1 MKLASTLL
9 LLLCIIF
16 NSSIAQ
22 ISFTNDVDNLDDL
35 QVSSGAPMAVSDMNG
50 DGLDDIVSLDN
61 TRELYIS
68 FQNQDGTFNVVD
80 YTNVGNSNWGMTV
93 GDVDNDGKDEIF
105 TGGAY
110 DNVNLVRFDEN
121 GIISNSILD
130 GPGIFVQAVS
140 FFDID
145 NDGALDA
152 VACHDDGPNSI
163 YMNDG
168 TGQLNYTSD
177 EITFAKF
184 SGQESNSGNYG
195 NVWSDV
201 NGDGL
206 MDYYIAKCR
215 QGVSSVSDGR
225 RINQLWLNNGDGTF
239 TEDADSF
246 GLAIGFQSWTAEFQ
260 DIDNDGDMDCFITNH
275 DSPSQLLENID
286 NTTFVDITETSG
298 IDVRGLPIQAT
309 MKDFNNDGFVDVFVT
324 GTGGFFYL
332 NNGDKTFTLVRNAEL
347 NFTDGE
353 NSFAC
358 GDLNHDGFL
367 DLMIGYGNGFNG
379 PSSADD
385 KLWINDKNDNH
396 WLAVQLE
403 GVVSNLDGIGSRIEI
418 YGDWGVMVREVRAG
432 ESYGISHTLTQHFGI
447 GESTNIDEII
457 VRWPS
462 GQVDSYQ
469 DIIPDQFVKLKEGN
483 CITPPSTLVLDGP
496 TTFCTGDDLTL
507 TAPEGFQYVWSNGA
521 TTQSITVNTSGIYNV
536 EILNGSD
543 CNTTSINVNVE
554 VDPEESFDI
563 FAESALVIC
572 ENESVTI
579 KNDLGESVNWSTGQV
594 AAEVS
599 VSQSGL
605 ISASTQGTCEEIT
618 SNTLEVEVVPLPAVP
633 SNFDIDY
640 TNLGELTLS
649 ADGIGLSWYS
659 DLAGEQLIDTG
670 NEIMVSDVFS
680 GTTIYV
686 QSSTE
691 DIGALVSGGE
701 EDHTGASDFN
711 SDEFNG
717 EMIFYAQGP
726 MILRSVTVD
735 TDMAGERTIELRDN
749 YGGVVYHSKTFM
761 FQEGKSTV
769 QLNFDIELEGVYRLT
784 TLEETNIGSLGTV
797 SPRFKRSSIDF
808 GAILNYPYNI
818 GNLATIVN
826 SNFGEGFFYYFYDWV
841 VSETNDGC
849 FSELVPFD
857 VVPSSTS
864 SIDNNRDISISPN
877 PSRDIFNLRYDQA
890 ERFKVTVTSMDGK
903 TLLTAED
910 LNFDYEVDLTRFD
923 AGIYILKMEV
933 DGDAYFSKLVKL

>member
-1 MKLASTLL
+1 
-9 LLLCIIF
+9 
-16 NSSIAQ
+16 
-22 ISFTNDVDNLDDL
+22 
-35 QVSSGAPMAVSDMNG
+35 
-50 DGLDDIVSLDN
+50 
-61 TRELYIS
+61 
-68 FQNQDGTFNVVD
+68 
-80 YTNVGNSNWGMTV
+80 
-93 GDVDNDGKDEIF
+93 
-105 TGGAY
+105 
-110 DNVNLVRFDEN
+110 
-121 GIISNSILD
+121 
-130 GPGIFVQAVS
+130 
-140 FFDID
+140 
-145 NDGALDA
+145 
-152 VACHDDGPNSI
+152 
-163 YMNDG
+163 MNDG

-215 QGVSSVSDGR
+215 QGVSSVSDG
-225 RINQLWLNNGDGTF
+225 
-239 TEDADSF
+239 
-246 GLAIGFQSWTAEFQ
+246 
-260 DIDNDGDMDCFITNH
+260 
-275 DSPSQLLENID
+275 
-286 NTTFVDITETSG
+286 TETSG

-309 MKDFNNDGFVDVFVT
+309 MKDFDNDGFVDVFVT

-605 ISASTQGTCEEIT
+605 I
-618 SNTLEVEVVPLPAVP
+618 L
-633 SNFDIDY
+633 
-640 TNLGELTLS
+640 
-649 ADGIGLSWYS
+649 WYHYLCS
-659 DLAGEQLIDTG
+659 I
-670 NEIMVSDVFS
+670 
-680 GTTIYV
+680 IY
-686 QSSTE
+686 
-691 DIGALVSGGE
+691 
-701 EDHTGASDFN
+701 
-711 SDEFNG
+711 
-717 EMIFYAQGP
+717 
-726 MILRSVTVD
+726 
-735 TDMAGERTIELRDN
+735 
-749 YGGVVYHSKTFM
+749 
-761 FQEGKSTV
+761 
-769 QLNFDIELEGVYRLT
+769 
-784 TLEETNIGSLGTV
+784 
-797 SPRFKRSSIDF
+797 
-808 GAILNYPYNI
+808 
-818 GNLATIVN
+818 
-826 SNFGEGFFYYFYDWV
+826 
-841 VSETNDGC
+841 
-849 FSELVPFD
+849 
-857 VVPSSTS
+857 
-864 SIDNNRDISISPN
+864 
-877 PSRDIFNLRYDQA
+877 
-890 ERFKVTVTSMDGK
+890 
-903 TLLTAED
+903 
-910 LNFDYEVDLTRFD
+910 
-923 AGIYILKMEV
+923 
-933 DGDAYFSKLVKL
+933 